1 MALMRA
7 RRGSTLNRDYERRP
21 YWHATMPEI
30 PSRRGRDLPDTA
42 DVVVIGGG
50 YTGINAAR
58 VLARGGAAV
67 TLLEAEQLGFG
78 GSTRNGGIVHP
89 GYKWGPEKLVERY
102 GEETGRALLQET
114 MDGYALVKR
123 LIDEESIDCEFRE
136 RGFLDLAWAPAH
148 AVDLQESVRTLARFG
163 VDASF
168 VPKER
173 LHEEIGSTFYHGGMV
188 FPTSGLLHPGKY
200 FAGLA
205 AAAATAGVDLH
216 EGVRAKTIRRQADGR
231 LVVETDRGAILTKEV
246 VIGTNGYTDG
256 VAPSLRRRVIPIGSY
271 IIATEPLPEEL
282 ARTLSPKGRA
292 FFDTKNFLY
301 YWHVSEDRRMI
312 FGGRASFLPTN
323 VDHTATILHRG
334 LLEVHPQLAG
344 YRVDYAWGGNVGFTF
359 DRMPHVG
366 RQDGITYALGCCGTG
381 VALMTAL
388 GCAVGE
394 WLGGGPAPAL
404 AKLPFPLVPAPYEG
418 RPWFLPFAGEW
429 FRLQD
434 RLARRGAR
442 PADAPGVE
450 REPGA

>member
-1 MALMRA
+1 MITTTRT
-7 RRGSTLNRDYERRP
+7 GSALNRDYERRP
-21 YWHATMPEI
+21 YWHATMPAM
-30 PSRRGRDLPDTA
+30 PSRRDRPLPDTA

-58 VLARGGAAV
+58 VLARSGAAV

-89 GYKWGPEKLVERY
+89 GYKWGPEELVQRY
-102 GEETGRALLQET
+102 GEESGRALFRET
-114 MDGYALVKR
+114 MDAYELVKQ
-123 LIDEESIDCEFRE
+123 LIADEQIDCEFRE
-136 RGFLDLAWAPAH
+136 RGYLDVAWAPSH
-148 AVDLQESVRTLARFG
+148 AVGLRTSVETLRRFG
-163 VDASF
+163 VEAEY
-168 VPKER
+168 VPRER
-173 LHEEIGSTFYHGGMV
+173 LHEEIGTSFYHGGLV
-188 FPTSGLLHPGKY
+188 FPPSGLLHPGKY

-205 AAAATAGVDLH
+205 AAADRAGADLH
-216 EGVRAKTIRRQADGR
+216 EGVRARTIRRQADGR

-256 VAPSLRRRVIPIGSY
+256 VVPNLRRRVIPIGSY

-282 ARTLSPKGRA
+282 ARILSPKGRA

-312 FGGRASFLPTN
+312 FGGRASFLPTS
-323 VDHTATILHRG
+323 VDHTAAILHKG
-334 LLEVHPQLAG
+334 MLEVHPQLAG
-344 YRVDYAWGGNVGFTF
+344 YRVEYAWGGNVGFTF

-381 VALMTAL
+381 VAMMTAL
-388 GCAVGE
+388 GTAIGA

-404 AKLPFPLVPAPYEG
+404 AALPFPLVPVPFEG

-434 RLARRGAR
+434 MLARRSGRAMPPAERGQGA
-442 PADAPGVE
+442 
-450 REPGA
+450 